1 MSPNTVFDAVV
12 VGGSDD
18 TTLGKLDNLL
28 DGLNNDPNVIFE
40 SLTRARMYLQAGEQ
54 AGEQAGS
61 EPPARAVDGPC
72 GELLGGAWS
81 IEP

>member
-1 MSPNTVFDAVV
+1 
-12 VGGSDD
+12 VGPRSRI
-18 TTLGKLDNLL
+18 TTKVEF
-28 DGLNNDPNVIFE
+28 NNDPNVIFE

-54 AGEQAGS
+54 AGN

-81 IEP
+81 IES

>member
-18 TTLGKLDNLL
+18 TTFGKLDNLL
-28 DGLNNDPNVIFE
+28 DGLNNDANVIFE
-40 SLTRARMYLQAGEQ
+40 SLTRACMYLQAGEQ
-54 AGEQAGS
+54 AGN

-72 GELLGGAWS
+72 GGLLGGAWS
-81 IEP
+81 IES